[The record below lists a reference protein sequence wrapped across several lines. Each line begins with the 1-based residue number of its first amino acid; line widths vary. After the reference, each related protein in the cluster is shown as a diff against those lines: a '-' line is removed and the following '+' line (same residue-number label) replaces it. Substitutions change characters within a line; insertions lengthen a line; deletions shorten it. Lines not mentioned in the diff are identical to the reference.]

1 MAAGLGFETL
11 LARIQESV
19 LIDICLLFSTKA
31 ATLVIRT
38 LAPQLFLR
46 RSGSFFLSEPG
57 AAAIIRK
64 EENSRMR
71 NLLCRLDEINR
82 LAS

>member
-31 ATLVIRT
+31 TTLVS
-38 LAPQLFLR
+38 LGHWHHNYF
-46 RSGSFFLSEPG
+46 
-57 AAAIIRK
+57 
-64 EENSRMR
+64 
-71 NLLCRLDEINR
+71 
-82 LAS
+82 